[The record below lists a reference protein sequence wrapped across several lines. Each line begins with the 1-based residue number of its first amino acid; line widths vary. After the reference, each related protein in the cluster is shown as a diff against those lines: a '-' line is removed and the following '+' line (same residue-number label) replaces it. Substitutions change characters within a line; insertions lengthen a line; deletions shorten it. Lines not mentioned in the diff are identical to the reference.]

1 MARSR
6 RHFLEQVLGWR
17 QHWALGRQQRL
28 ERLGIHGRGP
38 CLGRELNVPL
48 QKQVAFMVA
57 VSLVDH
63 TLATDDIHLARS
75 NYLSWLSGDVNVPV
89 VQVGEDRTRESKE
102 RL

>member
-1 MARSR
+1 
-6 RHFLEQVLGWR
+6 
-17 QHWALGRQQRL
+17 
-28 ERLGIHGRGP
+28 
-38 CLGRELNVPL
+38 
-48 QKQVAFMVA
+48 MVA

-75 NYLSWLSGDVNVPV
+75 DYLSWLSGDVNEPV

>member
-6 RHFLEQVLGWR
+6 RHFLEQVLGRR
-17 QHWALGRQQRL
+17 QHWALGRQQRF

-48 QKQVAFMVA
+48 QKQVTLMVA

-63 TLATDDIHLARS
+63 TLATDDVHLARS
-75 NYLSWLSGDVNVPV
+75 DYLSLLSGDVNVPV
-89 VQVGEDRTRESKE
+89 VQVGEDRASKSKE